1 MPLFFKGAFMD
12 NFLKI
17 LEIFSHN
24 WLIILCLV
32 LTIPVLKMVVRAY
45 VEIKLAK
52 LNNHNKLVIHYE
64 SNELKKTL
72 EISSSELNLEHLKDQ
87 ISKIDSKESL
97 LIENK
102 KTA

>member
-1 MPLFFKGAFMD
+1 MNTF
-12 NFLKI
+12 
-17 LEIFSHN
+17 LEIFKIVSEH
-24 WLIILCLV
+24 WFYIVLALLV
-32 LTIPVLKMVVRAY
+32 LPIFKMAVRAY

-64 SNELKKTL
+64 SNDLKKTL

-87 ISKIDSKESL
+87 ITKIDSKESL

-102 KTA
+102 KAS

>member
-1 MPLFFKGAFMD
+1 MD

-17 LEIFSHN
+17 LEVFSHN

-52 LNNHNKLVIHYE
+52 LNNHNKLVVHYE
-64 SNELKKTL
+64 SNDFKKTL

-87 ISKIDSKESL
+87 IKKIDSEEKEVL
-97 LIENK
+97 LENK
-102 KTA
+102 KAS

>member
-1 MPLFFKGAFMD
+1 MD
-12 NFLKI
+12 NFLKV

-24 WLIILCLV
+24 WLIILTLV

-52 LNNHNKLVIHYE
+52 LNNHNKLVIHFE

-87 ISKIDSKESL
+87 ITKIDSKESL

-102 KTA
+102 KVS